1 MEKKKSKSLMKFVLN
16 LNGRKTKIK
25 FINSEYFSN
34 GEKIYVANTENEW
47 KEASKNHIPACFNTE
62 SISSGH
68 NIKLYNWFAIIN
80 SSNISSE
87 NFQIPTDD
95 DLALIQKEVFQYF
108 GQKQSIFKKL
118 RNILNGKKLFV
129 FESTGYVTN
138 SGLYVAPD
146 QTAIIWTK
154 TEYDKNNSY
163 CYHFDFVERKIR
175 HLPYSKD
182 YGFAL
187 IEIEK
192 LTK

>member
-1 MEKKKSKSLMKFVLN
+1 MERKKSKSLLKFVFN
-16 LNGRKTKIK
+16 QNGRKTKIK
-25 FINSEYFSN
+25 FINSEYLSN

-47 KEASKNHIPACFNTE
+47 REASKNHIPACFNTS
-62 SISSGH
+62 SISSCH
-68 NIKLYNWFAIIN
+68 NIKLYNWFAIN
-80 SSNISSE
+80 SSNICSE

-95 DLALIQKEVFQYF
+95 DLALFQKEVLYYF
-108 GQKQSIFKKL
+108 RQKQSIFKKL
-118 RNILNGKKLFV
+118 RNILNSKKRFV

-146 QTAIIWTK
+146 QTVIIWTK

-163 CYHFDFVERKIR
+163 CYLFDFDKKKVS

>member
-1 MEKKKSKSLMKFVLN
+1 MKKKKTKSLMKFVLD

-25 FINSEYFSN
+25 FITSECFSN
-34 GEKIYVANTENEW
+34 GEKICVANTENEW
-47 KEASKNHIPACFNTE
+47 KEASKKRIPACYNTA
-62 SISSGH
+62 SISNGH
-68 NIKLYNWFAIIN
+68 NIKLYNWYAINN
-80 SSNISSE
+80 SLNISSE

-95 DLALIQKEVFQYF
+95 DLVLIQKEVFRYF
-108 GQKQSIFKKL
+108 GEKQSIFKKL

-129 FESTGYVTN
+129 FESTGYITN
-138 SGLYVAPD
+138 SGLHVAAD

-163 CYHFDFVERKIR
+163 CYHFDFVEMKILR
-175 HLPYSKD
+175 LPYSKD